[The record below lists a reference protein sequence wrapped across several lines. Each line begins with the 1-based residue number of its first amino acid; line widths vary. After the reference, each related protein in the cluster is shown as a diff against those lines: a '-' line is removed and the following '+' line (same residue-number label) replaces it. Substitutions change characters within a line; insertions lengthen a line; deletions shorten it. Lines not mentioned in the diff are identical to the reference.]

1 METKDEKSAPQEL
14 GSNLTG
20 AALKGKP
27 GHERD
32 IHTETFNEE
41 KETSETNDKA
51 EAHIENTDALLG
63 DVHPTKR
70 HEKSQEQHNADRE
83 E

>member
-1 METKDEKSAPQEL
+1 METQDEKSAPKEI

-32 IHTETFNEE
+32 VTAQTVNDEAETKKEE
-41 KETSETNDKA
+41 GKKA
-51 EAHIENTDALLG
+51 TDQAGKHVENTDALLG
-63 DVHPTKR
+63 DVQK
-70 HEKSQEQHNADRE
+70 K
-83 E
+83 

>member
-1 METKDEKSAPQEL
+1 METKDEKSAPREI

-32 IHTETFNEE
+32 IPAAAFNDDGEAKATDKP
-41 KETSETNDKA
+41 KE
-51 EAHIENTDALLG
+51 HIENTDALLG

-70 HEKSQEQHNADRE
+70 HEKSQEQHNADQE